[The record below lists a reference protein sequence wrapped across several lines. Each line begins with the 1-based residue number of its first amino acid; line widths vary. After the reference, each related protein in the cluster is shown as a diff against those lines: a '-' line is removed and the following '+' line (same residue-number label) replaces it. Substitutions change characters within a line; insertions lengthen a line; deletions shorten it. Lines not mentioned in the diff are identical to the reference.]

1 MSLHRQLVFW
11 LGFVLV
17 LVALLYA
24 FRGILLPFVAGMA
37 LAYLL
42 NPVADRLQRLG
53 LPRIVATTLILGVF
67 VLALVVAVVLLAPVI
82 SRQLVALAQDLPGY
96 AQALRRL
103 LMERMP
109 GLAGRLEG
117 GADLDA
123 SLGDLVGQGA
133 GWVGAVVARL
143 WTGGAAFVS
152 TLSLLVITPV
162 VAFYL
167 LVDWDRMMSEAD
179 RWLPRRHA
187 ATIRRLAAEIHA
199 AVAGFV
205 RGQVVVCLILGTFY
219 AVGLTAVGLKFGLV
233 IGLGAG
239 FLSFI
244 PYVGTISGFVTA
256 MGVALFQFWP
266 DWTWILATLAVF
278 LLGQLLEG
286 NVLQPKLIGRL
297 VGLHPVWLM
306 FALLAFGTLFGFVGL
321 LLAVPLAASLGVLAR
336 FALRRYMASPLYTGE
351 EAEASE
357 PLPPPEGSSRPDRVR
372 AGFVE

>member
-1 MSLHRQLVFW
+1 MSLQRQLLFW

-17 LVALLYA
+17 LIALLYA
-24 FRGILLPFVAGMA
+24 LRGILLPFVAGMA
-37 LAYLL
+37 LAYVL

-123 SLGDLVGQGA
+123 SLGDLVGQGSA
-133 GWVGAVVARL
+133 WIGAVLTRL
-143 WTGGAAFVS
+143 WAEGH
-152 TLSLLVITPV
+152 P
-162 VAFYL
+162 
-167 LVDWDRMMSEAD
+167 WP
-179 RWLPRRHA
+179 PRGHA
-187 ATIRRLAAEIHA
+187 ATIRQLAAEINT
-199 AVAGFV
+199 AVAGFM
-205 RGQVVVCLILGTFY
+205 RGQVMVCLILGTYY

-239 FLSFI
+239 LLSFI
-244 PYVGTISGFVTA
+244 PYVGTISGFVA
-256 MGVALFQFWP
+256 ALGVALFQFWP

-278 LLGQLLEG
+278 LGGQLLEG

-306 FALLAFGTLFGFVGL
+306 FALLAFGTLFGFAGL

-336 FALRRYMASPLYTGE
+336 FALRQYMASPLYTDVPTIAERSE
-351 EAEASE
+351 ERTWKERS
-357 PLPPPEGSSRPDRVR
+357 L
-372 AGFVE
+372 

>member
-1 MSLHRQLVFW
+1 MSLQRQLVFW

-17 LVALLYA
+17 LV
-24 FRGILLPFVAGMA
+24 
-37 LAYLL
+37 
-42 NPVADRLQRLG
+42 
-53 LPRIVATTLILGVF
+53 
-67 VLALVVAVVLLAPVI
+67 VLLAPII

-96 AQALRRL
+96 AQSLRRL
-103 LMERMP
+103 LLERMP

-117 GADLDA
+117 GTDLDA

-133 GWVGAVVARL
+133 AWIGAVLTRL
-143 WTGGAAFVS
+143 WAGGAAFVS

-167 LVDWDRMMSEAD
+167 LVDWHRMMSEVD

-187 ATIRRLAAEIHA
+187 ATIRQLAAEINA
-199 AVAGFV
+199 AVAGFM
-205 RGQVVVCLILGTFY
+205 RGQVLVCLILGTYY

-239 FLSFI
+239 LLSFI

-336 FALRRYMASPLYTGE
+336 FALARYMASPLYTGE
-351 EAEASE
+351 GAEGRAAPAPPEAPLPSE
-357 PLPPPEGSSRPDRVR
+357 PPPADRVR
-372 AGFVE
+372 AEFVE

>member
-1 MSLHRQLVFW
+1 MSLQRQLIFW

-17 LVALLYA
+17 LIALLYA
-24 FRGILLPFVAGMA
+24 LRGILLPFVAGMA

-42 NPVADRLQRLG
+42 DPVADRLQRLG
-53 LPRIVATTLILGVF
+53 LPRVVATMLILGLF
-67 VLALVVAVVLLAPVI
+67 VLALVVAVVLLAPIV
-82 SRQLVALAQDLPGY
+82 SRQLVALAHEVPAY
-96 AQALRRL
+96 ARALQRF
-103 LMERMP
+103 LMVRVP
-109 GLAGRLEG
+109 GLADRLEG
-117 GADLDA
+117 GTELDK

-205 RGQVVVCLILGTFY
+205 RGQVLVCLILGTFY

-239 FLSFI
+239 LLSFI

-336 FALRRYMASPLYTGE
+336 FALRQYMASPLYTDVPTIAERSE
-351 EAEASE
+351 ERTWKERS
-357 PLPPPEGSSRPDRVR
+357 L
-372 AGFVE
+372 